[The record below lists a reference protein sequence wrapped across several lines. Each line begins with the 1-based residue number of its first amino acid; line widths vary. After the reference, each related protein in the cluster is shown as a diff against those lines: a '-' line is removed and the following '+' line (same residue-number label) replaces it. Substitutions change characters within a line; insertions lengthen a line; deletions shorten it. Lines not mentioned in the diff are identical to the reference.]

1 MSFTINGAFLRE
13 EILDGA
19 IGLELDAATRQ
30 LFADASDAELDGL
43 VDTVFGMVDHPIH
56 DALSC
61 FVRTAVE
68 LKPADRRLTLV
79 AFAPA
84 SDYEQI
90 VDQANDNGGSTT
102 AVAEALLSSG
112 TLTRTECGFT
122 LLGNL
127 KKQRNSQLHEV
138 DIGDTCYWLRI
149 NHQQCFYMLYKE
161 VAATAAPTSG
171 RPPRSVRTDTGERTG
186 TRIDPGLVTLV
197 WRDRLDREYDQSL
210 ADLPEVGTL
219 IDPDTG
225 DDLELA
231 GTVVASA
238 PWVHAGQTQKHWAS
252 T

>member
-13 EILDGA
+13 EVLDGT
-19 IGLELDAATRQ
+19 IGLELDAATHQ
-30 LFADASDAELDGL
+30 LIADASDAELDGL
-43 VDTVFGMVDHPIH
+43 VDAVFGMDDHPIH

-68 LKPADRRLTLV
+68 LKPADGRLTLV

-84 SDYEQI
+84 SDYERI
-90 VDQANDNGGSTT
+90 VDQANDNGGSVT

-112 TLTRTECGFT
+112 TITRTECGFT

-138 DIGDTCYWLRI
+138 VIDDTRYWLRI
-149 NHQQCFYMLYKE
+149 NHQKCFYMLYRE

-171 RPPRSVRTDTGERTG
+171 WPRQPVRTDTGERAG

-197 WRDRLDREYDQSL
+197 WRDRLGREYDQRL
-210 ADLPEVGTL
+210 TDLPETGTL

-225 DDLELA
+225 EDLNLA
-231 GTVVASA
+231 GAVVASA
-238 PWVHAGQTQKHWAS
+238 P
-252 T
+252 